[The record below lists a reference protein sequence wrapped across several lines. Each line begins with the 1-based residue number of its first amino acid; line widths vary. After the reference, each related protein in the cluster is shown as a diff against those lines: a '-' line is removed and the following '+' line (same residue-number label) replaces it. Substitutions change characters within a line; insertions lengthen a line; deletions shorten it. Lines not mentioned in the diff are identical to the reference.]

1 MQGRTFDIK
10 GKGKLGE
17 ASKKPRRNVLSFSR
31 GTISIPEDFVHIS
44 PSKKA
49 HWGEASP
56 MNPAPNSLHSL
67 WLLSLWLPFMRRRI
81 PRVQGEGT
89 GKLSNENRML
99 LAAFHNWTEAKT
111 KGAKAVEY
119 KLRAKQAQEIINR
132 LKKEL
137 SDRAID
143 RWLKPKEFMDT
154 VRVEYMR
161 GSTKTK
167 FLIMKVDPNF
177 DFNRLEEVH
186 TEKLAK
192 TIVDQP
198 AKATAEEE
206 AP

>member
-1 MQGRTFDIK
+1 MQGRTFDTK

-31 GTISIPEDFVHIS
+31 GTISIPEDF
-44 PSKKA
+44 PRCML
-49 HWGEASP
+49 ASGSHSLR
-56 MNPAPNSLHSL
+56 NPAPNSLHSL
-67 WLLSLWLPFMRRRI
+67 WLLSLWLPFMRRRT
-81 PRVQGEGT
+81 PRVRGEGT

-119 KLRAKQAQEIINR
+119 KLRAKQAQEIINQ
-132 LKKEL
+132 
-137 SDRAID
+137 
-143 RWLKPKEFMDT
+143 
-154 VRVEYMR
+154 YMR
-161 GSTKTK
+161 GSTETK

>member
-1 MQGRTFDIK
+1 MQGRTFDTK

-31 GTISIPEDFVHIS
+31 GTISIPEDF
-44 PSKKA
+44 PRCML
-49 HWGEASP
+49 ASGSHSLR
-56 MNPAPNSLHSL
+56 NPAPNSLHSL
-67 WLLSLWLPFMRRRI
+67 WLLSLWLPFMRRRT
-81 PRVQGEGT
+81 PRVRGEGT
-89 GKLSNENRML
+89 GKLSNENWML

-137 SDRAID
+137 SYRAID
-143 RWLKPKEFMDT
+143 KWLKSKEFMDT

-161 GSTKTK
+161 GSTETK